1 MNVTVLMQSTLEKG
15 YTATALGW
23 PDLVVEG
30 RTKDEALENVRAEL
44 TRRLAKSEIVNLQF
58 EPVNGSHPWMKY
70 AGMWKDDPTFDDF
83 LQKIKDYREELDKE
97 WGE

>member
-70 AGMWKDDPTFDDF
+70 AGMWKDDPMFEAVLED
-83 LQKIKDYREELDKE
+83 IKAYREEIDKE
-97 WGE
+97 WKE